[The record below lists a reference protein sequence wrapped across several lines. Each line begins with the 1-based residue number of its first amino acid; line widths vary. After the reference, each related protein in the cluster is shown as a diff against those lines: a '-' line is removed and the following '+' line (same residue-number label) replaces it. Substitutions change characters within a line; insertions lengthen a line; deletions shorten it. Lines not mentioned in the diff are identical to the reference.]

1 MSFLQDSL
9 SAKEQ
14 LQARQAKQQRASMMK
29 GFGDLLQNNNVQNAA
44 TRRLIQATAE
54 LNSEQHGERKQE
66 NAIANK
72 KLSKIQEAQE
82 LAAKAAA
89 EDRERAAE
97 KHEQLTKQLNSAI
110 AVFTSSRK
118 PANQDRINQDDLPSR
133 ALTFGAD
140 DKVVAV
146 PIADDA
152 STLTSTLTS
161 EDAENADA
169 TVASLKQEL
178 KDEREKNRALTIP
191 SGQVGLSEIA
201 PSVTNQTGRA
211 RQAETKHVGEKT
223 KRRQQDEQA
232 KAMRSK
238 RYVPAPTR
246 RSTRSTRSSLAEK

>member
-97 KHEQLTKQLNSAI
+97 KHEQLTKQLNTAI

-118 PANQDRINQDDLPSR
+118 PANQDRINQYDLPSR

-140 DKVVAV
+140 GEVVAV
-146 PIADDA
+146 PIVDDA
-152 STLTSTLTS
+152 STLTS
-161 EDAENADA
+161 EDAEDADA
-169 TVASLKQEL
+169 KVASLKLEL
-178 KDEREKNRALTIP
+178 ADAHAKNRALTIP